1 MMAICTVESLKSDI
15 AVLDAAFEVVQKVR
29 SDNDNWLDEASEIG
43 DVYDFLKTRLEK
55 IRLEQLEDPFFDAK
69 ILFRKIELS
78 LGKKFLLDNDD
89 GRLLVRYMRF
99 LEGRVADSAKEA
111 GK

>member
-1 MMAICTVESLKSDI
+1 MAICIVESLKSDL
-15 AVLDAAFEVVQKVR
+15 AVLDAAFEVVRKVR

-43 DVYDFLKTRLEK
+43 DVYDFLK
-55 IRLEQLEDPFFDAK
+55 IRLEQLEDPFLDAK

-78 LGKKFLLDNDD
+78 PAKKFLLDNDD
-89 GRLLVRYMRF
+89 GGLLVRYMRF